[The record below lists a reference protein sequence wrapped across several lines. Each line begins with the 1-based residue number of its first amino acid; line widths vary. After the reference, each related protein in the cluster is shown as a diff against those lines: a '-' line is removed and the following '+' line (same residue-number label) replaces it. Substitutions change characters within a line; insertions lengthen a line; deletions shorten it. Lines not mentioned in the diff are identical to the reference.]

1 MSVWKLRLGLN
12 PFSLL
17 LLVIVGLCCVVGYFY
32 LLSFLLSDGS
42 PYKDSGQRRRL
53 LGLDSPLLKSEA
65 IITSKL
71 GLRSVKELFDA
82 PRAH

>member
-17 LLVIVGLCCVVGYFY
+17 LLVVVGLCCVVSYFY

-42 PYKDSGQRRRL
+42 PYKDNGARRRL
-53 LGLDSPLLKSEA
+53 LGLDSPLLGSEA
-65 IITSKL
+65 ITSKL

-82 PRAH
+82 PRTR